1 MMMVVAGAAAFA
13 QKITVSGYITD
24 AKSGES
30 LIGAGVIYNNPVQ
43 GAPLVGAVSNNYGY
57 YTLSLPAGER
67 SVTWSFLGYAD
78 HIETLFLSRDTV
90 INVRLEPS
98 ASIKEAVVTARKE
111 AGLNSTNTGALEVP
125 QSVLETMPALFGEKD
140 VLKSLQF
147 LPGVQGG
154 STGSSGIYV
163 RGGGPDENLILLD
176 DIPLYGV
183 NHMFGIFSVFTPEA
197 VKKVT
202 LFKGSFPARYGGR
215 LSSVID
221 VRTNDGNDKEF
232 HGLVSVGMLSDRLH
246 LEGPIVK
253 GTTTFSMSGRVLHSF
268 LFAPVLRYFDVPANY
283 YFYDLN
289 GKIAH
294 KFSNGDRLIA
304 SVYHGRD
311 RFLVKYDDDYSY
323 NYDDYNHRGADSD
336 VVRRENT
343 NINVDWGNT
352 VGALRWN
359 HAFGSKLFANTT
371 LAYNH
376 YEMDVD
382 LTYLDY
388 SKENGIETQ
397 QKMDVTYDSGI
408 NDIDFKMDFDYNPV
422 PEHLIKF
429 GAEYIHHDFR
439 PQTATFS
446 EKETVGKETL
456 MDTTMNMSSGGK
468 LIGHEVSLYIEDDF
482 VIGQRLSFNPGLH
495 LGYFRTQ
502 GKDYFSPQ
510 PRFSGRLDIGGGV
523 SVKASYARM
532 SQYVHLLASTD
543 ISLPTDLWVP
553 ITKDIKPET
562 ADQFSL
568 GTYWDAG
575 HGWEFSLE
583 GYYKKMDNILEYKDG
598 MSVLITSSGW
608 EDKVAMGQGRA
619 YGMELFIQKKTG
631 NTTGWLGYTL
641 AKSERRF
648 PDGSINRGE
657 WFPFKYDRRH
667 DISLVVNHRFN
678 DRIDI
683 SGSWQFFTGGVTTLT
698 TREFTVVDVNYNQRE
713 ADYVSSR
720 GNYRLP
726 PTHNLNIGVNFHK
739 KKRRG
744 ERIWNIS
751 LYNVYNNMNPD
762 FVYKENTAE
771 YDPATYSVIRE
782 GVRVK
787 KITVLPLLPSFS
799 YTRKF

>member
-1 MMMVVAGAAAFA
+1 MMMAVICVSAMA
-13 QKITVSGYITD
+13 QKVTVSGYITD

-30 LIGAGVIYNNPVQ
+30 LIGAGIVYNNPVQ
-43 GAPLVGAVSNNYGY
+43 GAPLVGAVSNNYGF

-78 HIETLFLSRDTV
+78 RTETLDLRRDTV

-232 HGLVSVGMLSDRLH
+232 HGLVSVGMLSDRVH

-253 GTTTFSMSGRVLHSF
+253 GKTTFSVSGRVLHSF
-268 LFAPVLRYFDVPANY
+268 LFTPVLRHFDVPANY

-289 GKIAH
+289 GKFAH
-294 KFSNGDRLIA
+294 KFNNGDRLIA

-311 RFLVKYDDDYSY
+311 RFLVNYEDDSSY
-323 NYDDYNHRGADSD
+323 NYDDYNYHGKDAD
-336 VVRRENT
+336 VIRQEKT
-343 NINVDWGNT
+343 NVNVDWGNT

-382 LTYLDY
+382 LINTEYY
-388 SKENGIETQ
+388 KEKAEETQ
-397 QKMDVTYDSGI
+397 QRMGVTYDSGI
-408 NDIDFKMDFDYNPV
+408 NDIDFKIDFDYNPV
-422 PEHLIKF
+422 PEHLVKF

-439 PQTATFS
+439 PQTATLS
-446 EKETVGKETL
+446 EKETSGKETL
-456 MDTTMNMSSGGK
+456 VDTTMKMSSGGK

-482 VIGQRLSFNPGLH
+482 VIGQRLSFNPGVH
-495 LGYFRTQ
+495 VGFFNTQ
-502 GKDYFSPQ
+502 GKTYVSLQ
-510 PRFSGRLDIGGGV
+510 PRFSGRVDIGAGV

-532 SQYVHLLASTD
+532 SQYVHMLASTD
-543 ISLPTDLWVP
+543 VSLPTDLWVP

-562 ADQFSL
+562 ADQVSL

-608 EDKVAMGQGRA
+608 EDKVAMGEGRA

-683 SGSWQFFTGGVTTLT
+683 SGSWKFFTGGVTTLT
-698 TREFTVVDVNYNQRE
+698 TREFTVVDVNNRPNYV
-713 ADYVSSR
+713 DYVSAR

-726 PTHNLNIGVNFHK
+726 PTHNLNLGVNFHK
-739 KKRRG
+739 KKRHG

-751 LYNVYNNMNPD
+751 IYNVYNNLNPD
-762 FVYKENTAE
+762 FVYKERAVE
-771 YDPATYSVIRE
+771 YEPGSYEIKRE
-782 GVRVK
+782 GVRVN
-787 KITVLPLLPSFS
+787 KITVLPLMPSFS

>member
-1 MMMVVAGAAAFA
+1 M
-13 QKITVSGYITD
+13 
-24 AKSGES
+24 
-30 LIGAGVIYNNPVQ
+30 
-43 GAPLVGAVSNNYGY
+43 
-57 YTLSLPAGER
+57 
-67 SVTWSFLGYAD
+67 
-78 HIETLFLSRDTV
+78 
-90 INVRLEPS
+90 
-98 ASIKEAVVTARKE
+98 
-111 AGLNSTNTGALEVP
+111 
-125 QSVLETMPALFGEKD
+125 
-140 VLKSLQF
+140 
-147 LPGVQGG
+147 QGG

-221 VRTNDGNDKEF
+221 VRTNDGNAKEF
-232 HGLVSVGMLSDRLH
+232 HGLVSVGMLSDRVH

-253 GTTTFSMSGRVLHSF
+253 DKTSFSLSGRVLHSF
-268 LFAPVLRYFDVPANY
+268 LFTPILNAFNVPANY

-289 GKIAH
+289 GKLTH
-294 KFSNGDRLIA
+294 KFNNGDRLIA

-311 RFLVKYDDDYSY
+311 RFLVKYDDDYT
-323 NYDDYNHRGADSD
+323 NDYEGQEVGRK
-336 VVRRENT
+336 ETT
-343 NINVDWGNT
+343 NINIDWGNT
-352 VGALRWN
+352 VAALRWN
-359 HAFGSKLFANTT
+359 HDFGGSLFANTT

-382 LTYLDY
+382 LKYDYLY
-388 SKENGIETQ
+388 KENNNVNQ
-397 QKMDVTYDSGI
+397 QKMLVTYDSGI
-408 NDIDFKMDFDYNPV
+408 NDINAKIDFDYTPV
-422 PEHLIKF
+422 PEHLLKF
-429 GAEYIHHDFR
+429 GAEYIYHDFR

-446 EKETVGKETL
+446 EKEINGKETVY
-456 MDTTMNMSSGGK
+456 DTTMNMSSGKK
-468 LIGHEVSLYIEDDF
+468 LIGHEVSLYVEDDF
-482 VIGQRLSFNPGLH
+482 VIGQRLSFNPGVH
-495 LGYFRTQ
+495 LGFFNTQ
-502 GKDYFSPQ
+502 GKTYVSLQ
-510 PRFSGRLDIGGGV
+510 PRFSGRVDIGGGV

-532 SQYVHLLASTD
+532 TQYVHLLASTD

-608 EDKVAMGQGRA
+608 EDKVAMGEGRA

-667 DISLVVNHRFN
+667 DVSLVVNHRFN

-683 SGSWQFFTGGVTTLT
+683 SGSWKFFTGGVTTLT
-698 TREFTVVDVNYNQRE
+698 TREFTVVDVNNNPRDV
-713 ADYVSSR
+713 DYVSAR

-726 PTHNLNIGVNFHK
+726 PTHNLSLGINFHK
-739 KKRRG
+739 KKRHV
-744 ERIWNIS
+744 ERVWNIS
-751 LYNVYNNMNPD
+751 VYNVYNNMNPD
-762 FVYKENTAE
+762 FVYKERATE
-771 YDPATYSVIRE
+771 YDPVTYELKRE
-782 GVRVK
+782 GVRVN

>member
-1 MMMVVAGAAAFA
+1 MMMVVAASAAFA

-43 GAPLVGAVSNNYGY
+43 GAPLVGSVSNNYGY

-67 SVTWSFLGYAD
+67 SLTWSFLGYAD
-78 HIETLFLSRDTV
+78 RTETLYLRRDTV
-90 INVRLEPS
+90 INVQLEPS

-232 HGLVSVGMLSDRLH
+232 HGLVSVGMLSDRVH

-253 GTTTFSMSGRVLHSF
+253 GTTSFSVSGRVLHSF
-268 LFAPVLRYFDVPANY
+268 LFTPVLRYFDIPANY

-304 SVYHGRD
+304 SIYHGRD
-311 RFLVKYDDDYSY
+311 RFLVKYQDDNSY
-323 NYDDYNHRGADSD
+323 DADAE
-336 VVRRENT
+336 RREQT

-359 HAFGSKLFANTT
+359 HAFGSKLFANAT

-388 SKENGIETQ
+388 SKEGGSETQ
-397 QKMDVTYDSGI
+397 QKTDVTYDSGI
-408 NDIDFKMDFDYNPV
+408 NDINFKVDFDYNPV
-422 PEHLIKF
+422 PEHLVKF

-446 EKETVGKETL
+446 AKETVGKETL

-495 LGYFRTQ
+495 LGFFRTQ
-502 GKDYFSPQ
+502 GKNYFSPQ
-510 PRFSGRLDIGGGV
+510 PRFSGRLDVGGGV
-523 SVKASYARM
+523 SLKASYARM

-575 HGWEFSLE
+575 HGWELSLE
-583 GYYKKMDNILEYKDG
+583 GYYKKMNNILEYKDG

-608 EDKVAMGQGRA
+608 EDKVAMGEGRA
-619 YGMELFIQKKTG
+619 CGIELFIQKKAG

-641 AKSERRF
+641 AKSDRRF

-683 SGSWQFFTGGVTTLT
+683 SGSWKFFTGGVTTLT
-698 TREFTVVDVNYNQRE
+698 TREFTVVDVNNNYRE
-713 ADYVSSR
+713 TDYVSSR

-726 PTHNLNIGVNFHK
+726 PTHTLNLGVNFHK
-739 KKRRG
+739 KKRHG

-751 LYNVYNNMNPD
+751 VYNVYNNLNPD
-762 FVYKENTAE
+762 FVYKERTAE
-771 YDPATYSVIRE
+771 YDPVTYNIKRE
-782 GVRVK
+782 GVRVT